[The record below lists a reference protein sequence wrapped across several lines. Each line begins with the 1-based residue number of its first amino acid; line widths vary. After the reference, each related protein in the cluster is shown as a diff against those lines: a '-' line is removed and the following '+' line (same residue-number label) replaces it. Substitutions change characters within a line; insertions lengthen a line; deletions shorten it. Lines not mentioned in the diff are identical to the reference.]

1 MSAKDD
7 FDAHLAGLVQER
19 DDESAGFNSMNA
31 EWKNWKKE
39 INQARDQVV
48 ELVDEHAKGLSDDS
62 LLEDLREFH
71 QTLTSSFLGNSTL
84 AFEERTKLLLEGII
98 EKKQK
103 GKEISEKLKVICREI
118 DRHLDELK
126 KKPTRFGQFK
136 SRKARDIH
144 SVSQLESQ
152 LSADARAVER
162 FRDQVISHASNNQSI
177 LQSSGPMVAVLD
189 GMIVCIEGIMNSIAV
204 IEPNLKLLE
213 STDIIAPKNADDWRE
228 KLLEQL
234 KDREIHLHPNLQL
247 GTSDLE
253 LYTKHLFDASSG
265 QRKRALMAIEIET
278 DSIRELLNTNLTS
291 MAFHHFD
298 FGFKKASKKAKGIDN
313 SNQAKPSQV
322 IQSLVQEYIEKRLEE
337 ISISTKV
344 DDVKAHDAAAEEC
357 FTSLMNQTSKK
368 VQRHFKNDSFS
379 ILCLTATKMK
389 PQSYVPAYK
398 RKWHFYPNYHLC
410 HDEILSSE
418 LKQRE
423 LEDILTLPITSKL
436 SSACLRG
443 ELTRDQAIILQDIDV
458 HNDLYD
464 FVKEH
469 TEVDLRL
476 VFALYAQEG
485 QFWLNAL
492 LANPEF
498 FRQIE
503 EHMYDRFHQEIWDR
517 VVENKLKLWQYPCV
531 VGLHFEKD
539 DAIETLLLGEELW
552 DELNEYAGLYEVEEE
567 LRQLIQIH
575 KPKKEITDSSAQISL
590 TDIYNVV
597 NPIADVTINKT
608 VAQTKKVK
616 RKRKGRYKI

>member
-1 MSAKDD
+1 
-7 FDAHLAGLVQER
+7 
-19 DDESAGFNSMNA
+19 
-31 EWKNWKKE
+31 
-39 INQARDQVV
+39 
-48 ELVDEHAKGLSDDS
+48 
-62 LLEDLREFH
+62 
-71 QTLTSSFLGNSTL
+71 
-84 AFEERTKLLLEGII
+84 
-98 EKKQK
+98 
-103 GKEISEKLKVICREI
+103 
-118 DRHLDELK
+118 
-126 KKPTRFGQFK
+126 
-136 SRKARDIH
+136 
-144 SVSQLESQ
+144 
-152 LSADARAVER
+152 
-162 FRDQVISHASNNQSI
+162 
-177 LQSSGPMVAVLD
+177 
-189 GMIVCIEGIMNSIAV
+189 
-204 IEPNLKLLE
+204 
-213 STDIIAPKNADDWRE
+213 
-228 KLLEQL
+228 
-234 KDREIHLHPNLQL
+234 
-247 GTSDLE
+247 
-253 LYTKHLFDASSG
+253 
-265 QRKRALMAIEIET
+265 
-278 DSIRELLNTNLTS
+278 
-291 MAFHHFD
+291 
-298 FGFKKASKKAKGIDN
+298 
-313 SNQAKPSQV
+313 
-322 IQSLVQEYIEKRLEE
+322 
-337 ISISTKV
+337 
-344 DDVKAHDAAAEEC
+344 
-357 FTSLMNQTSKK
+357 
-368 VQRHFKNDSFS
+368 
-379 ILCLTATKMK
+379 MK

-443 ELTRDQAIILQDIDV
+443 ELTRDQAVILQDIDV

-469 TEVDLRL
+469 TEVDLSL

-517 VVENKLKLWQYPCV
+517 VVEHKLKLWQYPCV
-531 VGLHFEKD
+531 VGLPFEKEG
-539 DAIETLLLGEELW
+539 AIETLLLGEELW

-616 RKRKGRYKI
+616 RKSKGRYKI

>member
-1 MSAKDD
+1 MSTKDD
-7 FDAHLAGLVQER
+7 FNAHLATLEQKRNNWDAE
-19 DDESAGFNSMNA
+19 FNSMKN
-31 EWKNWKKE
+31 EWNSLGKE
-39 INQARDQVV
+39 INQIRDQVV
-48 ELVDEHAKGLSDDS
+48 ELVDALTKGLSDDT
-62 LLEDLREFH
+62 LLEDLRKFH
-71 QTLTSSFLGNSTL
+71 ETLTSLFGNRAL
-84 AFEERTKLLLEGII
+84 AFEEQTELILKGVI
-98 EKKQK
+98 EKRRE
-103 GKEISEKLKVICREI
+103 GKEISEKMKVICKEI
-118 DRHLDELK
+118 DRHLDRLK
-126 KKPTRFGQFK
+126 KKPTRHVRFK
-136 SRKARDIH
+136 GRKARDIS
-144 SVSQLESQ
+144 SVSHLTSK
-152 LSADARAVER
+152 LAADAQAVET
-162 FRDQVISHASNNQSI
+162 FRDQMSSHASNYQSI

-189 GMIVCIEGIMNSIAV
+189 GMIVCIEGIKNSIAV
-204 IEPNLKLLE
+204 IEPNLELLE
-213 STDIIAPKNADDWRE
+213 STYIIAPTNADDWRD
-228 KLLEQL
+228 KLLELL
-234 KDREIHLHPNLQL
+234 KEREIHLHPNLQL

-278 DSIRELLNTNLTS
+278 DSIQGLLKTNLTS

-298 FGFKKASKKAKGIDN
+298 FGFKKASKKAKGIEN
-313 SNQAKPSQV
+313 SSHGKPSQI
-322 IQSLVQEYIEKRLEE
+322 IQSLVQEYIENRMEE

-423 LEDILTLPITSKL
+423 LENILTLPISSKL

-469 TEVDLRL
+469 TEVDLSL

-498 FRQIE
+498 FSQIE

-517 VVENKLKLWQYPCV
+517 VVEKKLKLWQYPCV
-531 VGLHFEKD
+531 VGLHFEKEG
-539 DAIETLLLGEELW
+539 AIETLLLGEELW

-575 KPKKEITDSSAQISL
+575 KPKKEISDSSAQISL

-616 RKRKGRYKI
+616 RKKKGRYKI